1 MSNLITPVNNTGCF
15 KPEQLGKREIKWI
28 QAGKEV
34 KQSLLNVNLMQKK
47 KKSLKNFTY
56 TDTDT
61 HTHMIEL
68 ISKFSKVMIQN

>member
-34 KQSLLNVNLMQKK
+34 KQSLLNVNLMKK
-47 KKSLKNFTY
+47 KKVLKISHTQ
-56 TDTDT
+56 T
-61 HTHMIEL
+61 HTHT
-68 ISKFSKVMIQN
+68 

>member
-34 KQSLLNVNLMQKK
+34 KQSLLNVNLMKK

-56 TDTDT
+56 TDT

>member
-34 KQSLLNVNLMQKK
+34 KQSMLNVNLMQKK
-47 KKSLKNFTY
+47 KVLKISHTQ
-56 TDTDT
+56 TQT
-61 HTHMIEL
+61 HTHT
-68 ISKFSKVMIQN
+68 